1 MENSVW
7 LHEQTSHSVQ
17 SPKHTKICLTDMP
30 RLSQAQRNQ
39 AIGMLRAGVAPVAVS
54 RVFGCSRIT
63 IFNLIT
69 RMQQT
74 GDVADRPRAGRPR
87 VTTLR
92 QDRAIRLTHLRDRF
106 QPATVTARQYRV
118 SGQTIRN
125 RLKRQERPVRAVQAI
140 HWQ

>member
-1 MENSVW
+1 MLVLNEW
-7 LHEQTSHSVQ
+7 KIRFGLPEQTSHSVQ

-74 GDVADRPRAGRPR
+74 GDVADRPMAGRPR
-87 VTTLR
+87 VTTLS

-106 QPATVTARQYRV
+106 PA
-118 SGQTIRN
+118 GN
-125 RLKRQERPVRAVQAI
+125 RYGTPIPRVRADDT
-140 HWQ
+140 